1 MHELSQTGE
10 ELAECLDRSGSSDCA
25 DEAATS
31 FDAASAADE
40 LSDRSTASPP
50 ALATLGHGATRA
62 SASTGE
68 AAADCS
74 EDSPSSSTASIGRLG
89 RELLADLLTPS
100 ELAQLE
106 AIRLETT
113 ASDQLTASVRE
124 LRLRWARAN
133 AALSVRPS
141 IPLNRIES
149 NHLRCA
155 FSPCV
160 PIPPR
165 RTIVQRRTGC
175 RHSLSAPPR
184 LVRLE

>member
-1 MHELSQTGE
+1 MIVQTRRRLPSTRHPLPMSCPTGRRPLRLRSQP
-10 ELAECLDRSGSSDCA
+10 SGMA
-25 DEAATS
+25 RLERVRAPARPQPTAPKTLRAARLRPS
-31 FDAASAADE
+31 VGLAASC
-40 LSDRSTASPP
+40 SP
-50 ALATLGHGATRA
+50 T
-62 SASTGE
+62 
-68 AAADCS
+68 CS
-74 EDSPSSSTASIGRLG
+74 LRPNLHSLRRYGSRQRRRTSSQRRYESCAM
-89 RELLADLLTPS
+89 
-100 ELAQLE
+100 
-106 AIRLETT
+106 
-113 ASDQLTASVRE
+113 
-124 LRLRWARAN
+124 RWARAN

-165 RTIVQRRTGC
+165 RAIVQHRTGC